1 MANREWMRIDA
12 KAGRAWEAPVCLTQS
27 TLRAPRLKSPCC
39 IVKGVMQRESTAD
52 DLPAISRNSS
62 AGKPAFPQ
70 ATTVG
75 SVDAATRRA
84 RSQLCEPN

>member
-39 IVKGVMQRESTAD
+39 IVEGD
-52 DLPAISRNSS
+52 
-62 AGKPAFPQ
+62 
-70 ATTVG
+70 
-75 SVDAATRRA
+75 DAARVHCGRPPSHFAQLFRRETGLSPSGY
-84 RSQLCEPN
+84 RRQR